1 MPGSKKQVDFS
12 RLVDWVEGRL
22 PVEEA
27 QAVEEQV
34 AEADSGT
41 LADVAWLRKF
51 ARAADNAVLE
61 SPPQHVRDVLIARF
75 EAYAEGR
82 RAPGFLKRVLARLA
96 FDSDLRPAVGLRAV
110 GAQPSRRQLIY
121 SADRFDVALNL
132 RSRPPDGN
140 LDLEGQLFPREEEEP
155 EPFSVQLLQDGTEF
169 ALTAA
174 DELGSFTFRQIPPG
188 VYAIVLS
195 TDSVEISIPP
205 VDLSA

>member
-1 MPGSKKQVDFS
+1 MSGSKKQVEFS

-27 QAVEEQV
+27 RAVEEQV

-51 ARAADNAVLE
+51 VRATDNGVLE
-61 SPPQHVRDVLIARF
+61 SPPQQVRDVLIARF

-82 RAPGFLKRVLARLA
+82 RAPGFLKRVVARLA
-96 FDSDLRPAVGLRAV
+96 LDSDLRPAIGLRAV

-121 SADRFDVALNL
+121 SADAFDVALNI
-132 RSRPPDGN
+132 RSRSPDRN
-140 LDLEGQLFPREEEEP
+140 LDLEGQLFPREQEEL

-174 DELGSFTFRQIPPG
+174 DELGSFTLRQVPPG
-188 VYAIVLS
+188 VYEIVLS
-195 TDSVEISIPP
+195 TDRIEILVPP